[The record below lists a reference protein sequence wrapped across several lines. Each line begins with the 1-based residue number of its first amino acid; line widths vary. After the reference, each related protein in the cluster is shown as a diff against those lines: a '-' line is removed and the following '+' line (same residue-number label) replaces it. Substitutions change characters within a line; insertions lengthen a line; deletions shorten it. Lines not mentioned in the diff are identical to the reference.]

1 MQAASQNGHVD
12 VLKLLLKHNVDL
24 EAEVRFNHTDHL
36 IDMHLYDSGNCLTSD
51 VKLIV
56 IQDKD
61 GDRAVHHAAFGDEGS
76 VIEVL
81 QRGGADLNAR
91 NKRRQTPLHIA
102 VNKGHLQVVKTL
114 LDFGCHPSL
123 QVFIFHLPMKSRV
136 QNSVQHSITMLVEVS
151 GLQKSNTQIFFFR
164 IQKVIRPC
172 MMPLARREMTCCQ
185 FFWSLVLMS
194 PLPTITASMLY
205 IMPPCEETPGMC
217 FTFSY
222 SGQDKYYWLL

>member
-1 MQAASQNGHVD
+1 MHTQLAHPQMLKHTLSFYLTSNLLDADLSLKHDIDMHSYSYWLLMCLQVNGQCAGHTAMQAASQNGHVD

-24 EAEVRFNHTDHL
+24 EAEVSVIKKCIFTTYYVSFHTKQTNVMILLFH
-36 IDMHLYDSGNCLTSD
+36 C
-51 VKLIV
+51 

-123 QVFIFHLPMKSRV
+123 QVCNSLLPI
-136 QNSVQHSITMLVEVS
+136 HS
-151 GLQKSNTQIFFFR
+151 
-164 IQKVIRPC
+164 
-172 MMPLARREMTCCQ
+172 
-185 FFWSLVLMS
+185 
-194 PLPTITASMLY
+194 
-205 IMPPCEETPGMC
+205 C
-217 FTFSY
+217 FVMY
-222 SGQDKYYWLL
+222 KQM